1 MVEVALADW
10 SSIQDSSLSMDRN
23 THYTGKSVMVA
34 VVVEGTAVAVVVQQ
48 LVAGAEGWRGTEMGY
63 TLYNREKME
72 AAVEGQ

>member
-10 SSIQDSSLSMDRN
+10 SSIQDSSLSMDQN
-23 THYTGKSVMVA
+23 THHTGKSVMV
-34 VVVEGTAVAVVVQQ
+34 VEGTAVVPVVQQ
-48 LVAGAEGWRGTEMGY
+48 LVAGAEGWRGKEMGY